1 MTNLIVIAPAAAEI
15 LSQGLFSFKLVKP
28 FGNYCAISLSIFCS
42 SAHQV
47 IFKKISRVSHWKF
60 TMADN
65 LCKNH
70 WNLFNEMFIWLPWLI
85 FPETPMLSEKNKN
98 YEPQHVQKKVR
109 YNFCAA
115 HRAKRPKGN
124 SFMLRCTCS
133 RVDSM

>member
-1 MTNLIVIAPAAAEI
+1 
-15 LSQGLFSFKLVKP
+15 
-28 FGNYCAISLSIFCS
+28 
-42 SAHQV
+42 
-47 IFKKISRVSHWKF
+47 
-60 TMADN
+60 
-65 LCKNH
+65 
-70 WNLFNEMFIWLPWLI
+70 
-85 FPETPMLSEKNKN
+85 MLSEKNKN